1 MDLYRDFQES
11 PPPPPFPTKTQPP
24 ENSVVRTKGDITIGN
39 DVWIAG
45 DAKILSGVTIGDGAV
60 IGANSLVAKDVP
72 AYAIYAGNP
81 ARLIR
86 MRFSDEDIKTLEE
99 LRWWDW
105 PLEHIAGAMPILNSS
120 DIAALKRYYD
130 EHIVPYTAK
139 IHC

>member
-1 MDLYRDFQES
+1 VWIDYIS
-11 PPPPPFPTKTQPP
+11 PPPPS
-24 ENSVVRTKGDITIGN
+24 EYSVVRTKGDIVIGN

-45 DAKILSGVTIGDGAV
+45 DAKIMSGVSIGDGAV

-99 LRWWDW
+99 LKWWDW
-105 PLEHIAGAMPILNSS
+105 PLEHIYAAMPILNSN
-120 DIAALKRYYD
+120 DIQALKRYHD
-130 EHIVPYTAK
+130 EHIIRGGA
-139 IHC
+139 